1 MRSRIIIDIRDGID
15 DKTAL
20 ERVWKVVV
28 NGKQSGG
35 GQHYTYAALFEDDV
49 VVQFDPNHKSVK
61 FIVHKYER
69 QRKKSRKDDRK

>member
-1 MRSRIIIDIRDGID
+1 VRSRIIIDIRDGID

-20 ERVWKVVV
+20 ERVWQVVD
-28 NGKQSGG
+28 NGKIRGDG
-35 GQHYTYAALFEDDV
+35 KHYAYASLFKDGI